1 MRQKG
6 PASSGI
12 IGLTL
17 WLSVWLAA
25 YGGAAAFAE
34 DATDK
39 PSTNPATEAGRED
52 TCKRASF
59 RILIDVGHTPEDP
72 GAISAHGNPEYGYNL
87 ALANLAM
94 TQLVEAGFRQTTLL
108 LVRGRGYGQLAQ
120 RAEIAN
126 RSAPDL
132 LLSIHHDSTRERY
145 IKTWEFAG
153 VRRNYSDKFSG
164 HSLFVSLK
172 NRHYRQSVEFAKL
185 IGRELASA
193 GLQYTPQHAEDIPTA
208 RLPLVDAELGVYRYD
223 NLVVLKNTHM
233 PAVLF
238 EAGLIINRK
247 DELVLSTPERKALLS
262 TAIANA
268 VLDYCRTNQAK
279 SPPRE
284 RRFRPAI
291 AKSNGKRS
299 G

>member
-1 MRQKG
+1 MRQHLWAGLQVLCFGTLFAVGAQAEDKM
-6 PASSGI
+6 PANNQP
-12 IGLTL
+12 
-17 WLSVWLAA
+17 
-25 YGGAAAFAE
+25 GAAA
-34 DATDK
+34 
-39 PSTNPATEAGRED
+39 ED

-87 ALANLAM
+87 NLANVAM
-94 TQLVEAGFRQTTLL
+94 TQLIDAGFRQTTLL
-108 LVRGRGYGQLAQ
+108 LAKGKGYGQLAQ

-126 RSAPDL
+126 RVAPDL

-145 IKTWEFAG
+145 IRRWEFAG
-153 VRRNYSDKFSG
+153 VERNYSDKFSG

-172 NRHYRQSVEFAKL
+172 NRFYKQSVDFAKL
-185 IGRELASA
+185 LGRELASA
-193 GLQYTPQHAEDIPTA
+193 GLTFTPQHAEDIPTA

-223 NLVVLKNTHM
+223 NLVVLKDVRA

-247 DELVLSTPERKALLS
+247 DELILSTPERRSLLAKAIS
-262 TAIANA
+262 SA
-268 VLDYCRTNQAK
+268 VADYCKTHQA
-279 SPPRE
+279 PLQP
-284 RRFRPAI
+284 RFRPAV
-291 AKSNGKRS
+291 AKRNGKRS